1 MTTDHIKQQE
11 TKFTSAQKK
20 FEGAKKE
27 YMEAVQ
33 EYRAFSD
40 PELVESTASIMRAAY
55 SDRMA
60 WMMAVMSKLAYIEF
74 EESEEELARLQ
85 INLNSGGFDL
95 VSTFS
100 SGSTQAFLAKN
111 NNIFVLAFRG
121 TEPSKSGDIQTDM
134 RLYKKRTQEG
144 KVHSGF
150 HEAYQQISNEL
161 EKSFMNQENWI
172 WPLYITGHSLGGALA
187 TIATQHLEHK
197 IKSQIAACYTFGSP
211 RVGNEQY
218 EQNIRAPFYRVVHST
233 DIVSLIPTIGYRHVG
248 DTRFLTYCGPDSK
261 NFKLYR
267 GIPIF
272 RRFWEMILAAII
284 PRNWSRWVDSH
295 SKDEYERKLRIYAK
309 ERNK

>member
-1 MTTDHIKQQE
+1 MAKDPIKQLEEKFE
-11 TKFTSAQKK
+11 TAQKK

-40 PELVESTASIMRAAY
+40 PELVVSASLVMRAAY
-55 SDRMA
+55 SDRVA
-60 WMMAVMSKLAYIEF
+60 WIMAVMSRLAYIEF

-85 INLNSGGFDL
+85 INLNSGGFEL

-111 NNIFVLAFRG
+111 ENIFVLAFRG
-121 TEPSKSGDIQTDM
+121 TEPSKIGDIQTDI
-134 RLYKKRTQEG
+134 RLYKKRIKEG
-144 KVHSGF
+144 KVHAGF
-150 HEAYQQISNEL
+150 LEAYYQISDEL
-161 EKSFMNQENWI
+161 EKSFMNQKDWV

-187 TIATQHLEHK
+187 TIATQNLEHK

-218 EQNIRAPFYRVVHST
+218 ERNIKAPFYRVVHST
-233 DIVSLIPTIGYRHVG
+233 DIVSLVPTIGYRHVG
-248 DTRFLTYCGPDSK
+248 DARFLTYCKPDSE
-261 NFKLYR
+261 NFTLYR

-272 RRFWEMILAAII
+272 RRLWEMILAIVI
-284 PRNWSRWVDSH
+284 PFNWSRWVDSH
-295 SKDEYERKLRIYAK
+295 SKEEYERKLRIYAI